1 MDSKDEAETLEDRM
15 LHQILE
21 ESLKQSKQEQE
32 RLAASE
38 TKFQDQLRAA
48 QEQNRLDQ
56 QKREQELEAQA
67 EAELQE
73 QIKQAIEMS
82 AQAERERVQKSKE
95 RAEQLLKLDREFGSR
110 NQPRGIVRSATVA
123 STTSSNARVVESRAP
138 IRSSTVPSPPAGR
151 DTGAPMVRSTRNELS
166 VDRQRPISTPTVS
179 ARTTEHDTHRP
190 SPTRSPSVSLT
201 GTASG
206 TVRQIPTRSPP
217 VSSTRTAQDTP
228 RQVPTRSST
237 VPSTRNE
244 HDHSRRGLARSLTV
258 SPAGNP
264 QNPIS
269 SAVVLPSF
277 AESRSSSQPGD
288 GGRDQYPDPSPP
300 RERRTEN
307 GELPINNRPEL
318 SRRSTSSS
326 TSSRNRPIRPTQG
339 ERTKLGEDNDGQRP
353 SNRPQDL
360 DPSIVGNTT
369 SPQSSQLE
377 RSLTLPGGNRTERRE
392 DSRRPESRPTVN
404 GSRPSSERSSSRP
417 DHLPREVRLRTRTYH
432 EGSCNSLP
440 SRRPIV
446 AELDAPGPIRR
457 EASSRPRPA
466 ELRIPRSMSQETDP
480 RATPPQSASPHST
493 SPRNSV
499 QPGSTENG
507 NPQRSTSGT
516 PGATLPNEGGDTPVD
531 LNPWLE
537 TAINNRPPTLTTL
550 TEEELAGLTDEEML
564 ERALSASTET
574 RVLAGSGSP
583 TSGLLMEEDL
593 AGMTEE
599 ELLERAMRNSAA
611 MTLLEASRPALNL
624 TTAQITALED
634 EQMQRATEI
643 SRGDDPEEAAKQRE
657 FDKLMSDLPRYH
669 EIVGT
674 WDEWHEKEK
683 GIEPGLRPNRLPEYD
698 VPSGSELTYATS
710 WAGEISLKEAMI
722 ISNRDKEEYW
732 NRVKGGEITDTGTS
746 QGRETCTERKAKG
759 AQQKAH
765 LKAVAAIPTAKE
777 LEERWAQ
784 GNTVSLETPPS
795 QETAEQD
802 GQGGEGAATEAV
814 QGAEEGPAHEGG
826 GEGHVQSITQINAQ
840 RENQRREQGNVRG
853 FHGSALPD

>member
-1 MDSKDEAETLEDRM
+1 MDSKDEAETIEDRM
-15 LHQILE
+15 LRQILE
-21 ESLKQSKQEQE
+21 ESLKQSKQEEQE

-56 QKREQELEAQA
+56 QKREQELEAQV

-82 AQAERERVQKSKE
+82 AQAEWERVQKSKE

-110 NQPRGIVRSATVA
+110 NQPGGIVRSATVA

-138 IRSSTVPSPPAGR
+138 IRNFTVPSPPAGR

-166 VDRQRPISTPTVS
+166 VDRQRPISTPTMS
-179 ARTTEHDTHRP
+179 ARTTEPDTHRP
-190 SPTRSPSVSLT
+190 SPTRTPSVSST

-206 TVRQIPTRSPP
+206 TVRQ
-217 VSSTRTAQDTP
+217 
-228 RQVPTRSST
+228 VPTRSST
-237 VPSTRNE
+237 LSSTRNE
-244 HDHSRRGLARSLTV
+244 HDHNRRGLTRSLTV
-258 SPAGNP
+258 SPAGSP

-269 SAVVLPSF
+269 PAVVLPSF

-288 GGRDQYPDPSPP
+288 GGIDQYPDPSPPGDGRRVQRPDQSPP

-307 GELPINNRPEL
+307 GELSINNRSEI

-326 TSSRNRPIRPTQG
+326 TSSQNRPIRPTQG

-377 RSLTLPGGNRTERRE
+377 RSRTLPGGNRTERRE

-417 DHLPREVRLRTRTYH
+417 DHLPREVRLRTRTIH
-432 EGSCNSLP
+432 EGSRNSLP

-446 AELDAPGPIRR
+446 AKLNAPEPIRR

-480 RATPPQSASPHST
+480 RATPTQPASPHSP

-507 NPQRSTSGT
+507 NPQRSRRGT
-516 PGATLPNEGGDTPVD
+516 PGATLPNEGEDTPVD

-550 TEEELAGLTDEEML
+550 TEEELAGLTDEQML

-574 RVLAGSGSP
+574 RVLTESGSP

-657 FDKLMSDLPRYH
+657 FDKLMSNLPRYH

-683 GIEPGLRPNRLPEYD
+683 GIEPRLRPNRLPEYD
-698 VPSGSELTYATS
+698 VPSGSELTYVTS
-710 WAGEISLKEAMI
+710 WAGEISLEEAMI

-732 NRVKGGEITDTGTS
+732 NRVKRGEITDTGTS

-759 AQQKAH
+759 ARQKAH
-765 LKAVAAIPTAKE
+765 LEAVAAIPTAKE
-777 LEERWAQ
+777 LEERWAN
-784 GNTVSLETPPS
+784 GNPVSL
-795 QETAEQD
+795 ETAEQD

-814 QGAEEGPAHEGG
+814 QGAAEGPAHEGG
-826 GEGHVQSITQINAQ
+826 GEGHVQSIAQINAQ
-840 RENQRREQGNVRG
+840 RENQRREQRNVPP
-853 FHGSALPD
+853 PD